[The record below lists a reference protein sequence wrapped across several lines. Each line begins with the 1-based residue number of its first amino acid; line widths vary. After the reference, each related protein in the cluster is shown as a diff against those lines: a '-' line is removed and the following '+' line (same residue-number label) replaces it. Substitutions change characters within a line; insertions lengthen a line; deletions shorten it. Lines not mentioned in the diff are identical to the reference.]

1 MKQLSITPRWV
12 KENCTLLA
20 SNELCS
26 QDADSKFN
34 QIYRTIDPELVGP
47 FIQVYDGGDTFIH
60 ICGSHIIIN
69 ECMIQNIY
77 KMPDIYAY
85 ELKNKQKQNNSL

>member
-47 FIQVYDGGDTFIH
+47 FIQV
-60 ICGSHIIIN
+60 S
-69 ECMIQNIY
+69 
-77 KMPDIYAY
+77 
-85 ELKNKQKQNNSL
+85 